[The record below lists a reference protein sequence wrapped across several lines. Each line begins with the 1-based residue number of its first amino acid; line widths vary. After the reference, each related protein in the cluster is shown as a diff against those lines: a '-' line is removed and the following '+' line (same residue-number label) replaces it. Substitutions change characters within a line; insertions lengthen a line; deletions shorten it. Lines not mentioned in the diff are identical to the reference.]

1 MIPLVAEV
9 CVGLEIDVYR
19 KTHGPQMGRLTAVV
33 LGTAAGGGFP
43 QWNCRCPVCQLAWD
57 GDSRVKPRTQA
68 GLAVSAD
75 SRDWVLINA
84 SPDLRAQIQA
94 TAVLRPKQSPRGS
107 PIAAVVLTGAEVDQ
121 IAGLLTLR
129 ERSKFSLYATAQ
141 TLTAIGNNP
150 IFGVLASD
158 VVERHPVA
166 LGRHFALASGLNAEL
181 FSVPGKVPLY
191 LEIGE
196 PEIAAENDVNVGVE
210 IIGGGSRLIYV
221 PGAAALNKSLLDRLD
236 RADVVLFDGTLFDD
250 DEMIRGGTGT
260 KTGRRM
266 GHLPLSG
273 ADGTLQTLAR
283 LPARRILT
291 HINNTNP
298 ILVDGS
304 RERHEVEAAG
314 FEIAVDGMEIV
325 I

>member
-1 MIPLVAEV
+1 LIPLVAEV

-19 KTHGPQMGRLTAVV
+19 KTHGPQMGRLTAVI

-75 SRDWVLINA
+75 GRDWVLINA

-107 PIAAVVLTGAEVDQ
+107 PITAVVLTGAEVDQ
-121 IAGLLTLR
+121 VAGLLTLR
-129 ERSKFSLYATAQ
+129 ERSKFNLYATAQ

-158 VVERHPVA
+158 VVERHPVV
-166 LGRHFALASGLNAEL
+166 LGRRFALAGGLNAEL

-191 LEIGE
+191 LEKGE

-210 IIGGGSRLIYV
+210 IIGGDSRLIYV
-221 PGAAALNKSLLDRLD
+221 PGAAALNRSLLDRLD

-283 LPARRILT
+283 FAARRILT